1 MGTSLWLKEVYFCFL
16 LRIKLVMLGSVL
28 VLPHYWVV
36 RTFFFIAFFSYCLIL
51 YGTIRYKNIFEI
63 FCWGKLFPSP
73 KSVYFVL
80 HKLGGYFML
89 FIFAWGSYFIPWSC
103 LLSFLSLTVHQ
114 SPLCVHGNR
123 ILCIHTKLNTSRR
136 SHVHCPCAGLVSCV
150 CSYPSGEAV
159 ATAFLWGSHKVSELP
174 F

>member
-123 ILCIHTKLNTSRR
+123 ILCIHTKHFQEVPR
-136 SHVHCPCAGLVSCV
+136 SLPVCRVGVLCVQLSLRWGCGHGL
-150 CSYPSGEAV
+150 PLRL
-159 ATAFLWGSHKVSELP
+159 T
-174 F
+174 

>member
-1 MGTSLWLKEVYFCFL
+1 MRNCCLVELRCGNFTLIERSVFL
-16 LRIKLVMLGSVL
+16 LLTQNKTCNARFCPCSATLLSGPYL
-28 VLPHYWVV
+28 LFYCL
-36 RTFFFIAFFSYCLIL
+36 FSYCLIL

-123 ILCIHTKLNTSRR
+123 ILCIHTKHFQEVPR
-136 SHVHCPCAGLVSCV
+136 SLPVCRVGVLCV
-150 CSYPSGEAV
+150 QLSLS
-159 ATAFLWGSHKVSELP
+159 
-174 F
+174 